1 MDLFVQKIGSKIYRE
16 KEYFVVERKEEG
28 KEYFVVE
35 RKEEGKE
42 YFSYNLI
49 DNIIIQ
55 EGNQLTSDF
64 LLEIIEKDIPLYL
77 GDKYGNIRGKFI
89 PITYN
94 SNSNIRERQYQLWIR
109 EYGKELGKSWI
120 MEKIEN
126 QKNRYKLYMEL
137 FAMLE
142 EEDRKYMLKQILRN
156 IECDMREKGI
166 YAENKKEIDRLKK
179 EIENGIEYDF

>member
-1 MDLFVQKIGSKIYRE
+1 MVLMDLFVQKNGSKIYRE
-16 KEYFVVERKEEG
+16 

-77 GDKYGNIRGKFI
+77 GDKYGNIRGKFT

-94 SNSNIRERQYQLWIR
+94 TNSNIRERQYQLWIR

-126 QKNRYKLYMEL
+126 QKKHIKKIYSRRGVLDK
-137 FAMLE
+137 FLE
-142 EEDRKYMLKQILRN
+142 IERKFDEN
-156 IECDMREKGI
+156 ITKIKNITWNDK
-166 YAENKKEIDRLKK
+166 DF
-179 EIENGIEYDF
+179 ENGI

>member
-1 MDLFVQKIGSKIYRE
+1 MVLMDLFVQKNGSKIYRE

-28 KEYFVVE
+28 KEF
-35 RKEEGKE
+35 
-42 YFSYNLI
+42 FSYNLI

-77 GDKYGNIRGKFI
+77 GDKYGNIRGKFT

-94 SNSNIRERQYQLWIR
+94 TNSNIRERQYQLWIR

-126 QKNRYKLYMEL
+126 QKKHIQ
-137 FAMLE
+137 
-142 EEDRKYMLKQILRN
+142 K
-156 IECDMREKGI
+156 I
-166 YAENKKEIDRLKK
+166 YSRRGVLDKFL
-179 EIENGIEYDF
+179 EIERKFDENITKIKNITWNDKDFENRR